1 MHGVAPNALF
11 LTLWGEG
18 QRDGRGIPI
27 NAPECTFR
35 HYRWKHAQKTLPAG
49 KSGATLVAQTAA
61 SLSFSFFLYLRENK
75 KDKSE
80 IGSAASHLG

>member
-1 MHGVAPNALF
+1 MLATMHGVAPNALF

-35 HYRWKHAQKTLPAG
+35 HYAGSTRRKH
-49 KSGATLVAQTAA
+49 
-61 SLSFSFFLYLRENK
+61 SLQVKVEQL
-75 KDKSE
+75 
-80 IGSAASHLG
+80 